1 MIKSIKS
8 FISIYLVLLVIVLP
22 GPQKSMAELPSI
34 YEKESHPRKES
45 GDSKKETNINELLG
59 PEDNFPFLPDNHRDS
74 SNPIGRIG
82 KITDLP

>member
-1 MIKSIKS
+1 MISSNESMIFLQFSIPVKAG
-8 FISIYLVLLVIVLP
+8 FP
-22 GPQKSMAELPSI
+22 SMYETDDNEQIAAE
-34 YEKESHPRKES
+34 KT
-45 GDSKKETNINELLG
+45 KKEIELERLLG